1 MGEETCVGPV
11 RRSRACG
18 GGVPAVPTGHMQDT
32 CSIGDQ
38 WESTENS
45 FPKNNGTEVIG
56 KPAWL
61 KHSVTE
67 DSMFPGSL
75 PDHLTGHNSTAL
87 AFLCLSKPEEKE
99 G

>member
-1 MGEETCVGPV
+1 M
-11 RRSRACG
+11 
-18 GGVPAVPTGHMQDT
+18 PTGHTQDT

-56 KPAWL
+56 KDTQPRPSPAWL
-61 KHSVTE
+61 KGSVTE